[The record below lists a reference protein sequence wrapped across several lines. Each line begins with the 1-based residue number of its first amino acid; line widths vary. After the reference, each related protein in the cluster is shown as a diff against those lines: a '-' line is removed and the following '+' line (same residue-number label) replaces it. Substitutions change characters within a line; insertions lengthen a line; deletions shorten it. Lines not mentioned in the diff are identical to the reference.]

1 LTSDKP
7 KKRTLKDV
15 LVYLAS
21 IALAGAFLYFA
32 FRGVEFSA
40 LLDILAGASPWWI
53 LALLAAQTL
62 SHWFRAMRWKALLG
76 SSGKNATVNS
86 LFGAVMIGYG
96 VNGVVPRLGEVT
108 RAVIAG
114 KAGGLSS
121 SSALGSIVVE
131 RVIDL
136 LFFGAA
142 VVASG
147 FLYHGDLYEAFPW
160 LETSIYVGAAFVF
173 VAIVGLALMIRLRDR
188 FVTLVGAVI
197 AWAGKIGA
205 RLVGVVSAS
214 ARESALAASEKLA
227 EKIGGMMGRI
237 VEGFGSMRG
246 AGNYAYVFFL
256 SGAIIALYAVVS
268 WFGFFALH
276 MAGVSFAEAWIMM
289 AIGSIGVMIPTPGGV
304 GSYHALAKSVAT
316 GLFGLTARA
325 GLAYATLV
333 HGATYLLH
341 AALAVVYA
349 LVVKLYYKREATR
362 DEITNETA

>member
-7 KKRTLKDV
+7 KKRSVKDL
-15 LVYLAS
+15 LVYLGS
-21 IALAGAFLYFA
+21 LALAGGFLYFA
-32 FRGVEFSA
+32 FRGVEFST

-76 SSGKNATVNS
+76 EPGKEASVNG

-96 VNGVVPRLGEVT
+96 VNGVAPRLGEVT

-114 KAGGLSS
+114 KVGGLSS

-136 LFFGAA
+136 IFFGAA

-160 LETSIYVGAAFVF
+160 LETTIYLGAAFVV
-173 VAIVGLALMIRLRDR
+173 VAIVVVALTIRLREG
-188 FVTLVGAVI
+188 FVALVGKLIAAV
-197 AWAGKIGA
+197 GKIGA
-205 RLVGVVSAS
+205 RAIGIVSGK
-214 ARESALAASEKLA
+214 AREATLSASEKLGA
-227 EKIGGMMGRI
+227 KVGGMMGRI
-237 VEGFGSMRG
+237 VEGFGSLRG
-246 AGNYAYVFFL
+246 AWNYAYVFAL
-256 SGAIIALYAVVS
+256 SGAIIGLYAVVS

-276 MAGVSFAEAWIMM
+276 MAGVSFADAWIMM

-316 GLFGLTARA
+316 GLFGLAARA

-349 LVVKLYYKREATR
+349 LVVKFYYKGAAIGDEVGNEAR
-362 DEITNETA
+362 